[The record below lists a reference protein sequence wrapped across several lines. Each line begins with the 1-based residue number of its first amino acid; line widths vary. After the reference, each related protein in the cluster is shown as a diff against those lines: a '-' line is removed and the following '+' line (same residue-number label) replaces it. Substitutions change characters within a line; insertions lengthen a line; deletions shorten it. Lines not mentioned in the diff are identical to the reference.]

1 MTLIRIASGRGSCRF
16 GAPSVILK
24 PKVVGTGFPDW
35 GISFIRTYSNGKT
48 LRNRMTLTRFVT
60 KSAFRNKRRSVLTV
74 LSITFSL
81 LLLTIM
87 MTVWHFFYFDTF
99 SSQSAQRLITRHRV
113 SLTQSMPAFYREK
126 IRAIPGVVA
135 VAPNNW
141 FGGIYRDAKPE
152 NFFAQFGTDPEE
164 ILKIFP
170 EFAIPADQVEAWK
183 RDRAGVIVDSEL
195 MKKFGWKLGDR
206 IVLKGTI
213 YPVDLEL
220 TIRGI
225 YTAPEPTTSV
235 YFNQKYV
242 EEAVSFAN
250 GKAGTFDILADSPN
264 DVSKVATAVD
274 DMFRNSP
281 EPTKTESE
289 KAFQLSFINSIGN
302 VKAFIL
308 SICFAVVF
316 ATLLVSATTMAM
328 SIRERTREVA
338 VLKTLGFTRDSIL
351 KLYIGEAV
359 IVALSGGILGCL
371 LALVAVSGMTH
382 APGMGLFFSGMKVT
396 PITLLLAIFIAGLVG
411 LLSAIVPAY
420 HAAKLD
426 IVEGLRYIG

>member
-1 MTLIRIASGRGSCRF
+1 
-16 GAPSVILK
+16 
-24 PKVVGTGFPDW
+24 
-35 GISFIRTYSNGKT
+35 
-48 LRNRMTLTRFVT
+48 MTLTRFVT

-81 LLLTIM
+81 LLLTLM
-87 MTVWHFFYFDTF
+87 MTVWHFFYMDTF
-99 SSQSAQRLITRHRV
+99 STQSAQRLITRHRV
-113 SLTQSMPAFYREK
+113 SLTQSMPVSYREK
-126 IRAIPGVVA
+126 IRTIPGVVA
-135 VAPNNW
+135 VAPNSW
-141 FGGIYRDAKPE
+141 FGGIYKDQKPE
-152 NFFAQFGTDPEE
+152 NFFAQFGTDPDE
-164 ILKIFP
+164 ILNIFTD
-170 EFAIPADQVEAWK
+170 FKMPADQLEAWK
-183 RDRAGVIVDSEL
+183 HDRAGVIVDTEL
-195 MKKFGWKLGDR
+195 AKKFGWKIGDR

-225 YTAPEPTTSV
+225 YTAPQPTTSV

-250 GKAGTFDILADSPN
+250 GKAGTFDILADSPD
-264 DVSKVATAVD
+264 DVSKVASAVD
-274 DMFRNSP
+274 EMFRNSP

-359 IVALSGGILGCL
+359 IVALSGGVLGCL

-396 PITLLLAIFIAGLVG
+396 LPTLLLAIVIAGLVG

>member
-1 MTLIRIASGRGSCRF
+1 MGAALPTRRISLSAFRS
-16 GAPSVILK
+16 
-24 PKVVGTGFPDW
+24 
-35 GISFIRTYSNGKT
+35 
-48 LRNRMTLTRFVT
+48 RMTLTRFVT
-60 KSAFRNKRRSVLTV
+60 KSAFRNKRRSLLTV

-81 LLLTIM
+81 LLLTLM
-87 MTVWHFFYFDTF
+87 MTIWRAFYIDTF
-99 SSQSAQRLITRHRV
+99 SAQSAQRLITRHRV
-113 SLTQSMPAFYREK
+113 SLTESMPLFYREK

-141 FGGIYRDAKPE
+141 FGGIYKDDKPE
-152 NFFAQFGTDPEE
+152 NLFAQFGTDPEE
-164 ILKIFP
+164 ILNIFTDLKIP
-170 EFAIPADQVEAWK
+170 PDQLLAWQ
-183 RDRAGVIVDSEL
+183 RDRAGAIADEQLV
-195 MKKFGWKLGDR
+195 KKYGWKLGDR
-206 IVLKGTI
+206 IVIKGTI

-225 YTAPEPTTSV
+225 YTAPESTESI

-242 EEAVSFAN
+242 EEAVSFAK
-250 GKAGTFDILADSPN
+250 GKAGMFDILADSPD
-264 DVSKVATAVD
+264 DVSKVASAVD
-274 DMFRNSP
+274 NMFRNSP

-338 VLKTLGFTRDSIL
+338 VLKTLGFTRQTVL
-351 KLYIGEAV
+351 RLYVGEAV
-359 IVALSGGILGCL
+359 LVALIGGALGAL
-371 LALVAVSGMTH
+371 LALGLVSAMSH
-382 APGMGLFFSGMKVT
+382 APGMNLFLSGMKVT
-396 PITLLLAIFIAGLVG
+396 PPTLLLAIFVAGMVG
-411 LLSAIVPAY
+411 LLSAIFPAY